1 MWNTSTLCEQH
12 AEFFVLNLVVSIEIT
27 GLGRVNIYTFGIVLH
42 FNTIYTVQLECGTA
56 LVEVLFVTCTL
67 MN

>member
-12 AEFFVLNLVVSIEIT
+12 AEFLVLNLVVSIEIT
-27 GLGRVNIYTFGIVLH
+27 GLDRVNVQLV

-56 LVEVLFVTCTL
+56 LVEVIFVTCTL